1 MCANSHQMV
10 ELSTIERRI
19 IAFTKCHEERKKKKK
34 KKKRATKGVL
44 RHQSLTDSMSL

>member
-1 MCANSHQMV
+1 MV

-34 KKKRATKGVL
+34 KKKKEQQKGYYATRV
-44 RHQSLTDSMSL
+44 